1 MTVEPPLVKSHIDER
16 SDRSIV
22 VREGLGGNVESIHAW
37 MEDRC
42 NRINPVVKQE
52 KNGKPVT
59 GMSFHVSSRDEDEE
73 TKENGGHVREIVNWE
88 W

>member
-42 NRINPVVKQE
+42 NNVNPAVNE
-52 KNGKPVT
+52 ENIKPVT
-59 GMSFHVSSRDEDEE
+59 GMSFHVSSRDKDEE
-73 TKENGGHVREIVNWE
+73 RIEDSGHVRDR
-88 W
+88 